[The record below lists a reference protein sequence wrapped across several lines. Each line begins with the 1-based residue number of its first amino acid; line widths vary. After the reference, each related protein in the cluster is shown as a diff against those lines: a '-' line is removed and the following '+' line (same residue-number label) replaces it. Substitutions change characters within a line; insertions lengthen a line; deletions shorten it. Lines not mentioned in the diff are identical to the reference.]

1 MRFNIGKRRKQE
13 LSDGQVHEK
22 QIRLWPGIVIVLLQW
37 LIRFGIPVVVPGDTA
52 TQLGVFGGLFG
63 GLAIVIWWIF
73 FSRSPRIERWGALT
87 TAIFALVV
95 TSQIIHKSIQTA
107 MMGLMFIIYSIPVLC
122 LAFVVWAV
130 ATRRLS
136 GGLRQVTM
144 VLTILLVSGSW
155 ALLRTNG
162 MTGDARHDFAWR
174 WAETAEDRLLA
185 HADNLRVNA
194 KLDSA
199 AMKTEAEWPGFR
211 GLNRDGII
219 RGIRIM
225 TDWSVSPPVELWRR
239 PIGPGCS
246 SFAVHGNLFYTQEQR
261 GEYETVS
268 CYNLTTGNPVW
279 KHLDKARFYDS
290 HAGAGPRATPTLA
303 NGRVFTLGATGIV
316 NALDAGTGSVIWS
329 RDAASETGVKV
340 LTWGFTGSPLVVDD
354 VVILSLS
361 GKLAA
366 YDAANG
372 KPRWIGPDGGDS
384 YSSPQLVKI
393 DSVPQVLLMSQS
405 GALGVEPV
413 RGAQLWKYSWP
424 MESRILQPA
433 VIEGGDLLL
442 AGEAAGVK
450 RVSVSHS
457 EGKWVVKERWKS
469 TEMKL
474 NFNDFI
480 IHDGY
485 AYGFDGARIACMDVR
500 NGKCKWKGDRYRG
513 WLLLLADQNLLLVLT
528 EKGELALVKATSDQF
543 TELARFPAITGKTWN
558 HPSLA
563 GEILLIR
570 NSLEMVAFRLS
581 LAGA

>member
-1 MRFNIGKRRKQE
+1 MRFNIGIRRKQE
-13 LSDGQVHEK
+13 LSDGQVQK
-22 QIRLWPGIVIVLLQW
+22 KLIRLWPGIVIVLLQW
-37 LIRFGIPVVVPGDTA
+37 LIRFGIPVVVPGDTT

-63 GLAIVIWWIF
+63 GLAIVIWWVF
-73 FSRSPRIERWGALT
+73 FSRSPRIERWGALA
-87 TAIFALVV
+87 TAIIALVV
-95 TSQIIHKSIQTA
+95 TSHIIHKSIETA

-136 GGLRQVTM
+136 DGLRQVTM
-144 VLTILLVSGSW
+144 VLTILLVTGMW

-185 HADNLRVNA
+185 HVDNQRVNI
-194 KLDSA
+194 KMDSA

-225 TDWSVSPPVELWRR
+225 TDWSVSSPVELWRR

-246 SFAVHGNLFYTQEQR
+246 SFAIHGNLFYTQEQR

-268 CYNLTTGNPVW
+268 CFNLTTGNPVW
-279 KHLDKARFYDS
+279 KHHDKVRFYDS

-303 NGRVFTLGATGIV
+303 DGRVFTLGATGIV
-316 NALDAGTGSVIWS
+316 NALDAGTGSIIWS
-329 RDAASETGVKV
+329 RDAASETGLKV
-340 LTWGFTGSPLVVDD
+340 LTWGFTGSPVVVND
-354 VVILSLS
+354 VVIISLS

-366 YDAANG
+366 YDTESG
-372 KPRWIGPDGGDS
+372 KPLWYGPDGGDS
-384 YSSPQLVKI
+384 YSSPHLVSI
-393 DSVPQVLLMSQS
+393 GGVSQVLLMSQS
-405 GALGVEPV
+405 GALSVEPV
-413 RGAQLWKYSWP
+413 TGTQLWKYSWP

-433 VIEGGDLLL
+433 VIAGGDLLL
-442 AGEAAGVK
+442 AGEATGVE
-450 RVSVSHS
+450 RVNVVHK
-457 EGKWVVKERWKS
+457 EGKWTVKEHWKS

-480 IHDGY
+480 IHKGY
-485 AYGFDGARIACMDVR
+485 AYGFDGARIACMDIKD
-500 NGKCKWKGDRYRG
+500 GKCKWKGDRYRG

-528 EKGELALVKATSDQF
+528 EKGELALVNATPLQF
-543 TELARFPAITGKTWN
+543 SELARIPAITGKTWN
-558 HPSLA
+558 HPALA
-563 GEILLIR
+563 GNILLIR
-570 NSLEMVAFRLS
+570 NSQEMVAFRLS

>member
-1 MRFNIGKRRKQE
+1 MQFNIGKRRKQE
-13 LSDGQVHEK
+13 LSDGQVHK
-22 QIRLWPGIVIVLLQW
+22 KLIRLWPGIIIVLLQW
-37 LIRFGIPVVVPGDTA
+37 LIRFVIPVIVPDDYT

-63 GLAIVIWWIF
+63 GLAIVIWWLF
-73 FSRSPRIERWGALT
+73 FSRAPHIERWGALV
-87 TAIFALVV
+87 TAIVALVV
-95 TSQIIHKSIQTA
+95 TSKFIDKSIGTA
-107 MMGLMFIIYSIPVLC
+107 MMGLMFIIYAIPVLS

-136 GGLRQVTM
+136 DGLRQVTM
-144 VLTILLVSGSW
+144 VLTILLVSGMW

-185 HADNLRVNA
+185 HADNQRVNI
-194 KLDSA
+194 KMDSA

-225 TDWSVSPPVELWRR
+225 TDWSVTAPVELWRR
-239 PIGPGCS
+239 PVGPGCS
-246 SFAVHGNLFYTQEQR
+246 SFAIHGNLFYTQEQR

-279 KHLDKARFYDS
+279 KHHDKVRFYDS

-303 NGRVFTLGATGIV
+303 DGRVFTLGATGIV
-316 NALDAGTGSVIWS
+316 NALDAGNGSVIWS

-354 VVILSLS
+354 VMIISLS

-366 YDAANG
+366 YDAASG
-372 KPRWIGPDGGDS
+372 KPLWYGSDRGDS
-384 YSSPQLVKI
+384 YSSPHLVSI
-393 DSVPQVLLMSQS
+393 GGVSQILLMSQS
-405 GALGVEPV
+405 GALSVDPF
-413 RGAQLWKYSWP
+413 RGTQLWKYSWP

-433 VIEGGDLLL
+433 VIAGGDLLL
-442 AGEAAGVK
+442 AGEATGVK
-450 RVSVSHS
+450 RVTVSNP
-457 EGKWVVKERWKS
+457 EGQWTVKERWKS

-528 EKGELALVKATSDQF
+528 EKGELALVKATPDQF
-543 TELARFPAITGKTWN
+543 TELARIPAITGKTWN
-558 HPSLA
+558 HPALA
-563 GEILLIR
+563 GDILLIR
-570 NSLEMVAFRLS
+570 NSQEMVAFRLS